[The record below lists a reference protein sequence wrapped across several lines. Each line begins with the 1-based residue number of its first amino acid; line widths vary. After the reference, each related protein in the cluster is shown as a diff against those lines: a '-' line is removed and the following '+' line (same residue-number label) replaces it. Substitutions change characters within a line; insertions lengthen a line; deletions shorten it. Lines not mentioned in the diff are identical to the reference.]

1 MRTIIRHLLALA
13 VLFGL
18 TQLFSIGREGM
29 HPLHLFNRNVADAS
43 YILLCM
49 TLILGPLVK
58 IVPPL
63 RFLLPWRRELGIA
76 FVVAALLHV
85 TIYTAHFRWDVF
97 RFFTETSQQ
106 GDATLLDNAFSISN
120 WLGLLALSYAVVLAI
135 TSNDIAQNI
144 LGRGWKFLQ
153 QQSYTLF
160 VLVAV
165 HTLIYLYLVFNPNN
179 TPGYFRQVF
188 LVASGVT
195 IFMQVSGYLLT
206 VWQRSRIRRRRKP
219 QSQSAVTD

>member
-106 GDATLLDNAFSISN
+106 GDATLLDNAFS
-120 WLGLLALSYAVVLAI
+120 
-135 TSNDIAQNI
+135 
-144 LGRGWKFLQ
+144 
-153 QQSYTLF
+153 
-160 VLVAV
+160 
-165 HTLIYLYLVFNPNN
+165 
-179 TPGYFRQVF
+179 
-188 LVASGVT
+188 
-195 IFMQVSGYLLT
+195 
-206 VWQRSRIRRRRKP
+206 
-219 QSQSAVTD
+219 